1 MPSNDRIG
9 FTLESLDGL
18 DLTTFGFDYATL
30 CAIQER
36 IGYAQVSALT
46 LRKWM
51 GEHGYITSVL
61 TLDRVGAFVSLE
73 GTSST
78 SKIP

>member
-18 DLTTFGFDYATL
+18 DLKTFGFDYATV
-30 CAIQER
+30 CAIQEL
-36 IGYAQVSALT
+36 IGYAEVSALT

-51 GEHGYITSVL
+51 GEHGYIASTL
-61 TLDRVGAFVSLE
+61 TLTRAGAFISLE
-73 GTSST
+73 GTCST